1 MSLQEVVV
9 SWLAAQSFH
18 DKTCPVATL
27 LPQAAGLSRLAA
39 VSVVACSCDT
49 ACGLPEILTGF
60 GRDPVR
66 IWIGSACSFAAIRV
80 RIVIETSKDR
90 DEIQ

>member
-27 LPQAAGLSRLAA
+27 LLQAAGLSRRAA
-39 VSVVACSCDT
+39 GSAVACS
-49 ACGLPEILTGF
+49 
-60 GRDPVR
+60 VR
-66 IWIGSACSFAAIRV
+66 YRLRLARNPYWIWSRSSEDLDRIRV
-80 RIVIETSKDR
+80 QFCRNPRADFDR
-90 DEIQ
+90 NQQGSR